1 MKIERTRN
9 AARNVVFGVALKI
22 YALALPFVM
31 RTAMIYWLGIEYLG
45 LNSLFTS
52 VLQVL
57 NLAELGVGS
66 AMTFSMYKPIAE
78 DDKDKICALMNLYH
92 FYYKVIGG
100 VVLAGGLVVVP
111 FLPNLIKGSVP
122 PDINVYVLY
131 LMNLAATVLTYWL
144 FAYRNSIF
152 NAYQRTDVVSKV
164 TIVTDTIKYAIQLF
178 VLAFFHSYYLYVIA
192 ILATQVLNN
201 ISIAY
206 FSRKMYPQ
214 YEPKGKVSK
223 EEQREIN
230 KRIKD
235 LFTSKLGGTI
245 VGSADT
251 IVISSFIG
259 LRTLAIYQNYYYIIT
274 SLSGIVMILF
284 NAVTAG
290 SGNSMVT
297 ESKEK
302 NYHDFKKLS
311 WITYWMIGFVVCGLF
326 CLYQTLMKVWVGTD
340 LMLDDNFIILFCLYF
355 AGNMTIQLL
364 SVYKNA
370 AGIWHED
377 RFRPL
382 ISGLVN
388 LALNLLMV
396 KFIGLYGI
404 VLSTIISV
412 YLISAPWLLR
422 NVFTLIFP
430 GNFKDYGKD
439 LLNYVIV
446 ITVGTFITSKVCGL
460 IPDTGFGILI
470 AKTVL
475 CTMVYNGF
483 LLLVYHRT
491 PMFKEVLKMGN
502 KLIKRRKAL

>member
-1 MKIERTRN
+1 MKIERTKN
-9 AARNVVFGVALKI
+9 AARNVVFGVVLKI

-78 DDKDKICALMNLYH
+78 DDRDKICALMNLYH
-92 FYYKVIGG
+92 FYYRVIGG
-100 VVLAGGLVVVP
+100 VVLVGGLAVLP
-111 FLPNLIKGSVP
+111 FLPHLIKGSVP
-122 PDINVYVLY
+122 PDINIYVLY
-131 LMNLAATVLTYWL
+131 FLNLAATVLTYWL

-152 NAYQRTDVVSKV
+152 SAYQRTDVVSKV
-164 TIVTDTIKYAIQLF
+164 TIVTDTIKYAIQIF
-178 VLAFFHSYYLYVIA
+178 VLACFHSYYLYVIA

-201 ISIAY
+201 VSIAY
-206 FSRKMYPQ
+206 LSRKMYPQ

-230 KRIKD
+230 KRISD

-259 LRTLAIYQNYYYIIT
+259 LKVLAIYQNYYYIIT
-274 SLSGIVMILF
+274 ALSGIVIILF

-311 WITYWMIGFVVCGLF
+311 WITYWMIGFVICGLF
-326 CLYQTLMKVWVGTD
+326 CLYQTLMKVWVGAE
-340 LMLDDNFIILFCLYF
+340 LMLDDNFVLLFCLYF

-382 ISGLVN
+382 ISGIANLV
-388 LALNLLMV
+388 LNLIMV

-412 YLISAPWLLR
+412 YLISAPWLLH

-430 GNFKDYGKD
+430 GKFKDYGKD
-439 LLNYVIV
+439 LLTY
-446 ITVGTFITSKVCGL
+446 TVTIIAVTFITSRVCNL
-460 IPDTGFGILI
+460 IPDSGFVILI
-470 AKTVL
+470 VKTLV
-475 CTMVYNGF
+475 CTVVCNGLF
-483 LLLVYHRT
+483 LLIYHKS
-491 PMFKEVLKMGN
+491 PMFKEVLQMAHKI
-502 KLIKRRKAL
+502 IKRH

>member
-1 MKIERTRN
+1 MKIERTKN
-9 AARNVVFGVALKI
+9 AARNVVFGMILKI

-52 VLQVL
+52 VLEVL

-66 AMTFSMYKPIAE
+66 AMIFSMYKPIAE
-78 DDKDKICALMNLYH
+78 DDREKICALMNLYH
-92 FYYKVIGG
+92 CYYRVIGG
-100 VVLAGGLVVVP
+100 VVLAGGLVIFP
-111 FLPNLIKGSVP
+111 FLPHLIKGDIPS
-122 PDINVYVLY
+122 DINIYILY
-131 LMNLAATVLTYWL
+131 LLNLSATVLTYWL

-152 NAYQRTDVVSKV
+152 SAYQRTDIISKV
-164 TIVTDTIKYAIQLF
+164 TIVTDTVKYAIQLS
-178 VLAFFHSYYLYVIA
+178 VLAIFHNYYLYVIT
-192 ILATQVLNN
+192 ILATQILNN
-201 ISIAY
+201 VCIAY
-206 FSRKMYPQ
+206 LSKKMYPQ

-223 EEQREIN
+223 SEQKKIN
-230 KRIKD
+230 KRIGD

-259 LRTLAIYQNYYYIIT
+259 LKILAVYQNYYYIIT
-274 SLSGIVMILF
+274 ALSGLVIILF

-297 ESKEK
+297 ESTEK

-311 WITYWMIGFVVCGLF
+311 WISYWLIGFVICGLF
-326 CLYQTLMKVWVGTD
+326 CLYQTLMKVWVGAD
-340 LMLDDNFIILFCLYF
+340 LMLDNNFVPLFCLYF

-382 ISGLVN
+382 ISGLAN
-388 LALNLLMV
+388 LALNLIMV

-404 VLSTIISV
+404 LLSTIISI
-412 YLISAPWLLR
+412 YFISAPWLLH

-430 GNFKDYGKD
+430 GKFKDYRKD
-439 LLNYVIV
+439 LVAYMSVIIV
-446 ITVGTFITSKVCGL
+446 VTFITSRVCNL
-460 IPDTGFGILI
+460 IPDAGFGSLI
-470 AKTVL
+470 VKTIV
-475 CTMVYNGF
+475 CTVVCNGLF
-483 LLLVYHRT
+483 LLIYHKSLI
-491 PMFKEVLKMGN
+491 FKEVLQMAHR
-502 KLIKRRKAL
+502 IVKRK

>member
-1 MKIERTRN
+1 MKIERTKN
-9 AARNVVFGVALKI
+9 AARNVVFGMILKI

-52 VLQVL
+52 VLEVL

-78 DDKDKICALMNLYH
+78 DDRDKICALMNLYH
-92 FYYKVIGG
+92 FYYRVIGG
-100 VVLAGGLVVVP
+100 VVLVGGLAVFP
-111 FLPNLIKGSVP
+111 FLPYLIKGNVP
-122 PDINVYVLY
+122 SDINIYVLY
-131 LMNLAATVLTYWL
+131 LLNLSATVLTYWL

-152 NAYQRTDVVSKV
+152 SAYQRTDVVSKV
-164 TIVTDTIKYAIQLF
+164 TIVTDTIKYAIQIF
-178 VLAFFHSYYLYVIA
+178 VLAFFHNYYLYVMA
-192 ILATQVLNN
+192 ILATQILNN

-206 FSRKMYPQ
+206 LSKKMYPQ
-214 YEPKGKVSK
+214 YEPRGKVSK
-223 EEQREIN
+223 TEQKEIN
-230 KRIKD
+230 KRIRD

-259 LRTLAIYQNYYYIIT
+259 LKILAVYQNYFYIIT
-274 SLSGIVMILF
+274 ALSGLVVILF

-326 CLYQTLMKVWVGTD
+326 CLYQTLMKVWVGAD
-340 LMLDDNFIILFCLYF
+340 LMLNDNFVLLFCLYF

-382 ISGLVN
+382 ISGLTN

-396 KFIGLYGI
+396 KFIGLYGV
-404 VLSTIISV
+404 VLSTIISI
-412 YLISAPWLLR
+412 YFISAPWLIH

-430 GNFKDYGKD
+430 GKFKDYGKD
-439 LLNYVIV
+439 LLTYTIV
-446 ITVGTFITSKVCGL
+446 IIAVTFITSHVCNL
-460 IPDTGFGILI
+460 IPDAGFGILI
-470 AKTVL
+470 VKTLV
-475 CTMVYNGF
+475 CTLVCNGLFF
-483 LLLVYHRT
+483 LIYHKS
-491 PMFKEVLKMGN
+491 PMFKEVLRMGQ
-502 KLIKRRKAL
+502 KIVKH

>member
-1 MKIERTRN
+1 MKIERTKN
-9 AARNVVFGVALKI
+9 AARNVAFGMVLRI

-78 DDKDKICALMNLYH
+78 DNRDKICALMNLYH
-92 FYYKVIGG
+92 FYYRVIGG
-100 VVLAGGLVVVP
+100 VVLVGGLAVLP
-111 FLPNLIKGSVP
+111 FLPHLIKGSVP
-122 PDINVYVLY
+122 PDINIYVLY
-131 LMNLAATVLTYWL
+131 FLNLAATVLTYWL

-152 NAYQRTDVVSKV
+152 SAYQRTDVVSKV
-164 TIVTDTIKYAIQLF
+164 TIVTDTIKYAIQIL
-178 VLAFFHSYYLYVIA
+178 VLACFHSYYLYVIA
-192 ILATQVLNN
+192 ILVTQVLNN
-201 ISIAY
+201 VSIACLSY
-206 FSRKMYPQ
+206 KMYPQ

-223 EEQREIN
+223 EERREIN
-230 KRIKD
+230 KRISD

-259 LRTLAIYQNYYYIIT
+259 LKVLAVYQNYYYIIT
-274 SLSGIVMILF
+274 ALSGIVIILF

-311 WITYWMIGFVVCGLF
+311 WITYWMIGFVICGLF
-326 CLYQTLMKVWVGTD
+326 CLYQSLMKVWVGAE
-340 LMLDDNFIILFCLYF
+340 LMLDDNFVLLFCLYF

-382 ISGLVN
+382 ISGIANLV
-388 LALNLLMV
+388 LNLMMV

-412 YLISAPWLLR
+412 YLISAPWLLH

-430 GNFKDYGKD
+430 GKFKDYGKD
-439 LLNYVIV
+439 LLTY
-446 ITVGTFITSKVCGL
+446 TVTIIAVTFITSRVCNL
-460 IPDTGFGILI
+460 IPDSGFVILLV
-470 AKTVL
+470 KTLV
-475 CTMVYNGF
+475 CTVVCNGLF
-483 LLLVYHRT
+483 LLIYHKS
-491 PMFKEVLKMGN
+491 PMFKEVLQMAHKI
-502 KLIKRRKAL
+502 IKRK

>member
-1 MKIERTRN
+1 MKIERTKN
-9 AARNVVFGVALKI
+9 AARNVVFGVILKI

-31 RTAMIYWLGIEYLG
+31 RTAMIYLLGVEYLG

-52 VLQVL
+52 ILQVL

-78 DDKDKICALMNLYH
+78 DDRRKICALMNLYH
-92 FYYKVIGG
+92 FYYRVIGG
-100 VVLAGGLVVVP
+100 VVLAGGLVVLP
-111 FLPNLIKGSVP
+111 FIPRLIKGSVP
-122 PDINVYVLY
+122 ADVNVYILY
-131 LMNLAATVLTYWL
+131 ILNLSATVLTYWL

-152 NAYQRTDVVSKV
+152 SAYQRTDVVSKV
-164 TIVTDTIKYAIQLF
+164 TIVTDTIKYLIQLF

-201 ISIAY
+201 VSIAY
-206 FSRKMYPQ
+206 LSKKMYPQ
-214 YEPKGKVSK
+214 YEPEGKVSR
-223 EEQREIN
+223 EEQKEIN
-230 KRIKD
+230 KRIRD

-259 LRTLAIYQNYYYIIT
+259 LRMLAVYQNYYYIIDA
-274 SLSGIVMILF
+274 LSGLVIIMF

-297 ESKEK
+297 ETKEK
-302 NYHDFKKLS
+302 NYCDFKKLS
-311 WITYWMIGFVVCGLF
+311 WITYWLIGFAVCGLF

-340 LMLDDNFIILFCLYF
+340 LMLDDGFVLLFCLYF

-382 ISGLVN
+382 ISGLTN
-388 LALNLLMV
+388 LGLNLIMV
-396 KFIGLYGI
+396 NFIGLYGV
-404 VLSTIISV
+404 VLSTIISIFF
-412 YLISAPWLLR
+412 ISAPWLLH

-430 GNFKDYGKD
+430 GKFKDYGKD
-439 LLNYVIV
+439 LLTYIGVIIIV
-446 ITVGTFITSKVCGL
+446 TFITSQVCNL
-460 IPDTGFGILI
+460 IPDAGFGILI
-470 AKTVL
+470 VKIVV
-475 CTMVYNGF
+475 CTIVCNGLF
-483 LLLVYHRT
+483 LLIYCKSA
-491 PMFKEVLKMGN
+491 MFKEVMQMVYR
-502 KLIKRRKAL
+502 IVKR

>member
-1 MKIERTRN
+1 MKIERTKN
-9 AARNVVFGVALKI
+9 AARNVVFGMILKI

-52 VLQVL
+52 VLEVL

-78 DDKDKICALMNLYH
+78 DDRDKICALMNLYH
-92 FYYKVIGG
+92 CYYRVIGG
-100 VVLAGGLVVVP
+100 VVLASGLVIFP
-111 FLPNLIKGSVP
+111 FLPNLIKGDIPS
-122 PDINVYVLY
+122 DINIYILY
-131 LMNLAATVLTYWL
+131 LLNLSATVLTYWL

-152 NAYQRTDVVSKV
+152 NAYQRTDIISKV
-164 TIVTDTIKYAIQLF
+164 TMVTDTVKYAIQLL
-178 VLAFFHSYYLYVIA
+178 VLAFFHNYYLYVIT
-192 ILATQVLNN
+192 ILVTQILNN
-201 ISIAY
+201 ICIAY
-206 FSRKMYPQ
+206 LSKKMYPQ

-223 EEQREIN
+223 SEQKKIN
-230 KRIKD
+230 KRIGD

-259 LRTLAIYQNYYYIIT
+259 LKILAVYQNYYYIIT
-274 SLSGIVMILF
+274 ALSGLVIILF

-297 ESKEK
+297 ESTEK

-311 WITYWMIGFVVCGLF
+311 WISYWLIGFVICGLF
-326 CLYQTLMKVWVGTD
+326 CLYQTLMKVWVGAD
-340 LMLDDNFIILFCLYF
+340 LMLDNSFVPLFCLYF

-382 ISGLVN
+382 ISGLAN
-388 LALNLLMV
+388 LALNLIMV

-404 VLSTIISV
+404 LLSTIISI
-412 YLISAPWLLR
+412 YFISAPWLLH

-430 GNFKDYGKD
+430 GKFKDYRKD
-439 LLNYVIV
+439 LVAYMSVIIV
-446 ITVGTFITSKVCGL
+446 VTFITSRVCNL
-460 IPDTGFGILI
+460 IPDAGFGSLI
-470 AKTVL
+470 VKTIV
-475 CTMVYNGF
+475 CTVVCNGLF
-483 LLLVYHRT
+483 LLIYHKSLI
-491 PMFKEVLKMGN
+491 FKEVLQMTHR
-502 KLIKRRKAL
+502 IVKRK

>member
-1 MKIERTRN
+1 MKIERTKN
-9 AARNVVFGVALKI
+9 AARNVVFGVILKI
-22 YALALPFVM
+22 YGLALPFVM
-31 RTAMIYWLGIEYLG
+31 RTAMIYWLGVEYLG

-78 DDKDKICALMNLYH
+78 DDREKICALMNLYH
-92 FYYKVIGG
+92 FYYRVIGG
-100 VVLAGGLVVVP
+100 VVLVGGLVVLP
-111 FLPNLIKGSVP
+111 FIPRLIKGNVP
-122 PDINVYVLY
+122 SDINVYILY
-131 LMNLAATVLTYWL
+131 FLNLSATVLTYWL

-152 NAYQRTDVVSKV
+152 SAYQRTDVASKV
-164 TIVTDTIKYAIQLF
+164 TIVTDTVKYSVQFL
-178 VLAFFHSYYLYVIA
+178 VLAFFHSYYLYVIT

-206 FSRKMYPQ
+206 LSKKMYPQ
-214 YEPKGKVSK
+214 YEPKGKVSR
-223 EEQREIN
+223 EEQKAIN
-230 KRIKD
+230 RRIRD

-259 LRTLAIYQNYYYIIT
+259 LRMLAVYQNYYYIIDA
-274 SLSGIVMILF
+274 LSGLVIILF

-297 ESKEK
+297 ESREK

-340 LMLDDNFIILFCLYF
+340 LMLDNSFVLLFCLYF

-382 ISGLVN
+382 ISGLTN
-388 LALNLLMV
+388 LALNLIMV
-396 KFIGLYGI
+396 NFIGLYGV
-404 VLSTIISV
+404 VLSTIISI
-412 YLISAPWLLR
+412 YLVSAPWLLH

-430 GNFKDYGKD
+430 GKFKDYGKD
-439 LLNYVIV
+439 LLTYIV
-446 ITVGTFITSKVCGL
+446 MIIVVTLITSRICNL
-460 IPDTGFGILI
+460 IPDAGFGILI
-470 AKTVL
+470 VKTFV
-475 CTMVYNGF
+475 CTIVCNGLF
-483 LLLVYHRT
+483 FVIYCKS
-491 PMFKEVLKMGN
+491 PMFKVVIQMVYR
-502 KLIKRRKAL
+502 IVKR

>member
-1 MKIERTRN
+1 MKIERTKN
-9 AARNVVFGVALKI
+9 AARNVVFGVVLKI

-78 DDKDKICALMNLYH
+78 DDRDKICALMNLYH
-92 FYYKVIGG
+92 FYYRVIGG
-100 VVLAGGLVVVP
+100 AVLVGGLAVLP
-111 FLPNLIKGSVP
+111 FLPHLIKGSVP
-122 PDINVYVLY
+122 PDINIYVLY
-131 LMNLAATVLTYWL
+131 FLNLAATVLTYWL

-152 NAYQRTDVVSKV
+152 SAYQRTDVVSKV
-164 TIVTDTIKYAIQLF
+164 TILTDTIKYAIQIF
-178 VLAFFHSYYLYVIA
+178 ILACFHSYYLYVIA

-201 ISIAY
+201 VSIAY
-206 FSRKMYPQ
+206 LSRKMYPQ

-230 KRIKD
+230 KRISD

-259 LRTLAIYQNYYYIIT
+259 LKVLAVYQNYYYIIT
-274 SLSGIVMILF
+274 ALSGIVIILF

-311 WITYWMIGFVVCGLF
+311 WITYWMIGFVICGLF
-326 CLYQTLMKVWVGTD
+326 CLYQTLMKVWVGAE
-340 LMLDDNFIILFCLYF
+340 LMLDDNFVLLFCLYF

-382 ISGLVN
+382 ISGIANLV
-388 LALNLLMV
+388 LNLIMV

-412 YLISAPWLLR
+412 YLISAPWLLH

-430 GNFKDYGKD
+430 GKFKDYGKD
-439 LLNYVIV
+439 LLTY
-446 ITVGTFITSKVCGL
+446 TVTIIAVTFITSRVCNL
-460 IPDTGFGILI
+460 IPDSGFVILI
-470 AKTVL
+470 VKTLV
-475 CTMVYNGF
+475 CTVVCNGLF
-483 LLLVYHRT
+483 LLIYHKS
-491 PMFKEVLKMGN
+491 PMFKEVLQMAYKI
-502 KLIKRRKAL
+502 IKRK

>member
-1 MKIERTRN
+1 MKIERTKN
-9 AARNVVFGVALKI
+9 AARNVAFGMVLRI

-78 DDKDKICALMNLYH
+78 DDRDKICALMNLYH
-92 FYYKVIGG
+92 FYYRVIGG
-100 VVLAGGLVVVP
+100 VVLVGGLVVLP
-111 FLPNLIKGSVP
+111 FLPHLIKGSVP
-122 PDINVYVLY
+122 PDINIYVLY
-131 LMNLAATVLTYWL
+131 FLNLAATVLTYWL

-152 NAYQRTDVVSKV
+152 SAYQRTDVVSKV
-164 TIVTDTIKYAIQLF
+164 TIVTDTIKYAIQIF
-178 VLAFFHSYYLYVIA
+178 VLACFHSYYLYVIA

-201 ISIAY
+201 VSIAY
-206 FSRKMYPQ
+206 LSRKMYPQ

-223 EEQREIN
+223 EERREIN
-230 KRIKD
+230 KRISD

-259 LRTLAIYQNYYYIIT
+259 LKVLAVYQNYYYIIT
-274 SLSGIVMILF
+274 ALSGIVIILF

-302 NYHDFKKLS
+302 NYHDFRKLS
-311 WITYWMIGFVVCGLF
+311 WITYWMIGFVICGLF
-326 CLYQTLMKVWVGTD
+326 CLYQTLMKVWVGAE
-340 LMLDDNFIILFCLYF
+340 LMLDDNFVLLFCLYF

-382 ISGLVN
+382 ISGIANLV
-388 LALNLLMV
+388 LNLMMV

-412 YLISAPWLLR
+412 YLISAPWLLH

-430 GNFKDYGKD
+430 GKFKDYGKD
-439 LLNYVIV
+439 LLTY
-446 ITVGTFITSKVCGL
+446 TVTIIAVTFITSRVCNL
-460 IPDTGFGILI
+460 IPDSGFVILLV
-470 AKTVL
+470 K
-475 CTMVYNGF
+475 TMVCTVVCNGLF
-483 LLLVYHRT
+483 LLIYHKS
-491 PMFKEVLKMGN
+491 PMFKEVLQMAHKI
-502 KLIKRRKAL
+502 IKQK

>member
-1 MKIERTRN
+1 MKIERTKN
-9 AARNVVFGVALKI
+9 AARNVVFGVILKI
-22 YALALPFVM
+22 YALVLPFVM

-52 VLQVL
+52 VLEVL

-78 DDKDKICALMNLYH
+78 DDRRKICALMNLYH
-92 FYYKVIGG
+92 LYYQVIGG
-100 VVLAGGLVVVP
+100 VVLVGGLTVLP
-111 FLPNLIKGSVP
+111 FIPRLIKGSIP
-122 PDINVYVLY
+122 PDINVYILY
-131 LMNLAATVLTYWL
+131 ILNLSATVLTYWL

-152 NAYQRTDVVSKV
+152 SAYQRTDVVSKV
-164 TIVTDTIKYAIQLF
+164 TIVTDTVKYAIQLF

-201 ISIAY
+201 VSIAY
-206 FSRKMYPQ
+206 LSKKMYPQ
-214 YEPKGKVSK
+214 YEPEGKVSR
-223 EEQREIN
+223 EEQKQIN
-230 KRIKD
+230 KRIRD
-235 LFTSKLGGTI
+235 LFTSKLCGTI

-259 LRTLAIYQNYYYIIT
+259 LKMLAVYQNYYYIIT
-274 SLSGIVMILF
+274 ALSGIVMILF

-311 WITYWMIGFVVCGLF
+311 WITYWLIGFAVCGLF
-326 CLYQTLMKVWVGTD
+326 CLYQTLMKVWVGAN
-340 LMLDDNFIILFCLYF
+340 LMLEDSFVMLFCLYF

-382 ISGLVN
+382 ISGITN
-388 LALNLLMV
+388 LAINLIMV
-396 KFIGLYGI
+396 NYIGLYGV
-404 VLSTIISV
+404 VLSTIISI
-412 YLISAPWLLR
+412 YLVSAPWLLH

-430 GNFKDYGKD
+430 GKFKDYAKD
-439 LLNYVIV
+439 LLTYIVVIIAV
-446 ITVGTFITSKVCGL
+446 TFITSRICSL
-460 IPDTGFGILI
+460 IPDSGVGILI
-470 AKTVL
+470 VKTLV
-475 CTMVYNGF
+475 CTVVCNG
-483 LLLVYHRT
+483 LLLLIYHRS
-491 PMFKEVLKMGN
+491 PMFKEVLQIAHKVV
-502 KLIKRRKAL
+502 KH

>member
-1 MKIERTRN
+1 MKIERTKN
-9 AARNVVFGVALKI
+9 AARNVVFGMILKI

-52 VLQVL
+52 VLEVL

-66 AMTFSMYKPIAE
+66 AMIFSMYKPIAE
-78 DDKDKICALMNLYH
+78 DDREKICALMNLYH
-92 FYYKVIGG
+92 CYYRVIGG
-100 VVLAGGLVVVP
+100 VVLAGGLVIFP
-111 FLPNLIKGSVP
+111 FLPHLIKGDIPS
-122 PDINVYVLY
+122 DINIYILY
-131 LMNLAATVLTYWL
+131 LLNLSATVLTYWL

-152 NAYQRTDVVSKV
+152 SAYQRTDIISKV
-164 TIVTDTIKYAIQLF
+164 TIVTDTVKYAIQLS
-178 VLAFFHSYYLYVIA
+178 VLVIFHNYYLYVIT
-192 ILATQVLNN
+192 ILATQILNN
-201 ISIAY
+201 VCIAY
-206 FSRKMYPQ
+206 LSKKMYPQ

-223 EEQREIN
+223 SEQKKIN
-230 KRIKD
+230 KRIGD

-259 LRTLAIYQNYYYIIT
+259 LKILAVYQNYYYIIT
-274 SLSGIVMILF
+274 ALSGLVIILF

-297 ESKEK
+297 ESTEK

-311 WITYWMIGFVVCGLF
+311 WISYWLIGFAICGLF
-326 CLYQTLMKVWVGTD
+326 CLYQTLMKVWVGAD
-340 LMLDDNFIILFCLYF
+340 LMLDNNFVPLFCLYF

-382 ISGLVN
+382 ISGLAN
-388 LALNLLMV
+388 LALNLIMV

-404 VLSTIISV
+404 LLSTIISI
-412 YLISAPWLLR
+412 YFISAPWLLH

-430 GNFKDYGKD
+430 GKFKDYRKD
-439 LLNYVIV
+439 LVAYMSVIIV
-446 ITVGTFITSKVCGL
+446 VTFITSRICNL
-460 IPDTGFGILI
+460 IPDAGFGSLI
-470 AKTVL
+470 VKTIV
-475 CTMVYNGF
+475 CSVVCNGLF
-483 LLLVYHRT
+483 LLIYHKSLI
-491 PMFKEVLKMGN
+491 FKEVLQMTHR
-502 KLIKRRKAL
+502 IVKRK

>member
-1 MKIERTRN
+1 MKIERTKN
-9 AARNVVFGVALKI
+9 AARNVVFGMILKI

-52 VLQVL
+52 VLEVL

-78 DDKDKICALMNLYH
+78 DDRDKICALMNLYH
-92 FYYKVIGG
+92 CYYRVIGG
-100 VVLAGGLVVVP
+100 VVLAGGLVIFP
-111 FLPNLIKGSVP
+111 FLPNLIKGDIPS
-122 PDINVYVLY
+122 DINIYILY
-131 LMNLAATVLTYWL
+131 LLNLSATVLTYWL

-152 NAYQRTDVVSKV
+152 NAYQRTDIISKV
-164 TIVTDTIKYAIQLF
+164 TMVTDTVKYAIQLL
-178 VLAFFHSYYLYVIA
+178 VLAFFHNYYLYVIT
-192 ILATQVLNN
+192 ILVTQILNN
-201 ISIAY
+201 ICIAY
-206 FSRKMYPQ
+206 LSKKMYPQ
-214 YEPKGKVSK
+214 YELKGKVSK
-223 EEQREIN
+223 SEQKKIN
-230 KRIKD
+230 KRIGD

-259 LRTLAIYQNYYYIIT
+259 LKILAVYQNYYYIIT
-274 SLSGIVMILF
+274 ALSGLVIILF

-297 ESKEK
+297 ESTEK

-311 WITYWMIGFVVCGLF
+311 WISYWLIGFVICGLF
-326 CLYQTLMKVWVGTD
+326 CLYQTLMKVWVGAD
-340 LMLDDNFIILFCLYF
+340 LMLDNSFVPLFCLYF

-382 ISGLVN
+382 ISGLAN
-388 LALNLLMV
+388 LALNLIMV

-404 VLSTIISV
+404 LLSTIISI
-412 YLISAPWLLR
+412 YFISAPWLLH

-430 GNFKDYGKD
+430 GKFKDYRKD
-439 LLNYVIV
+439 LVAYMSVIIV
-446 ITVGTFITSKVCGL
+446 VTFITSRVCNL
-460 IPDTGFGILI
+460 IPDAGFGSLI
-470 AKTVL
+470 VKTIV
-475 CTMVYNGF
+475 CTVVCNGLF
-483 LLLVYHRT
+483 LLIYHKSLI
-491 PMFKEVLKMGN
+491 FKEVLQMTHR
-502 KLIKRRKAL
+502 IVKRK

>member
-1 MKIERTRN
+1 MKIERTKN
-9 AARNVVFGVALKI
+9 AARNVVFGIILKI

-31 RTAMIYWLGIEYLG
+31 RTAMIYWLGVEYLG

-52 VLQVL
+52 VLEVL

-78 DDKDKICALMNLYH
+78 DDNDKICALMNLYH
-92 FYYKVIGG
+92 FYYRVIGG
-100 VVLAGGLVVVP
+100 VVLIGGLVIFP
-111 FLPNLIKGSVP
+111 FLPYLIKGNVP
-122 PDINVYVLY
+122 ADINIYVLY
-131 LMNLAATVLTYWL
+131 LLNLSVTVLTYWL

-164 TIVTDTIKYAIQLF
+164 TIVTDTVKYAIQLF
-178 VLAFFHSYYLYVIA
+178 VLAFFHNYYMYVIA
-192 ILATQVLNN
+192 ILATQILNN
-201 ISIAY
+201 VSIAY
-206 FSRKMYPQ
+206 LSKKMYPQ
-214 YEPKGKVSK
+214 YEPKGKISK
-223 EEQREIN
+223 SERKEIN

-251 IVISSFIG
+251 IVISAFIG
-259 LRTLAIYQNYYYIIT
+259 LKTLAVYQNYYYIIT
-274 SLSGIVMILF
+274 ALSGLVIILF

-290 SGNSMVT
+290 SGNSMVM

-302 NYHDFKKLS
+302 NYNDFKKLS

-326 CLYQTLMKVWVGTD
+326 CLYQTLMKVWVGTE
-340 LMLDDNFIILFCLYF
+340 LMLNDYFVLLFCLYF
-355 AGNMTIQLL
+355 VGNMTIQLL

-382 ISGLVN
+382 IAGIANLV
-388 LALNLLMV
+388 LNLIMV

-404 VLSTIISV
+404 VLSTIVSV
-412 YLISAPWLLR
+412 YFISTPWLLH

-430 GNFKDYGKD
+430 GKFRDYRND
-439 LLNYVIV
+439 LLKYIVVIAIV
-446 ITVGTFITSKVCGL
+446 TFITSRICNL
-460 IPDTGFGILI
+460 IPDAGLGILI
-470 AKTVL
+470 IKTLV
-475 CTMVYNGF
+475 CTVVCNGLF
-483 LLLVYHRT
+483 LLFYHKS
-491 PMFKEVLKMGN
+491 PLFKEVLHMGYKM
-502 KLIKRRKAL
+502 IKH